1 MTLSAYLLRPLK
13 SALDFALP
21 PRCAGCGTVV
31 AEVGLFCPDCWPKVD
46 WLSGGCQ
53 RCGLPLAA
61 TDAEICAG
69 CLASPGKL
77 DRIRSA
83 VAYDERARSLV
94 LRLKYGRKT
103 GLAKVM
109 AGHMLRP
116 LAELDAGALL
126 VPVPLH
132 RSRLWSRGFNQS
144 VLIAA
149 ALARRSGHSTDPFV
163 LERKRRTPKLK
174 GMTVAERRRTVQGAF
189 ALRKGKNVKDQHLIL
204 VDDVYTSGSTAEA
217 CARLL
222 KRKGAAS
229 VSLLSYARVVAPQRI
244 G

>member
-1 MTLSAYLLRPLK
+1 MTPGALLSWPLRY
-13 SALDFALP
+13 AVDFALP
-21 PRCAGCGTVV
+21 PRCASCGAVV
-31 AEVGLFCPDCWPKVD
+31 EKVGLFCPACWPKIE
-46 WLSGGCQ
+46 WLAGGCH
-53 RCGLPLAA
+53 RCGLPLKA
-61 TDAEICAG
+61 TEADTCAG
-69 CLASPGKL
+69 CLAEPGKL
-77 DRIRSA
+77 DRIRAA

-103 GLAKVM
+103 ALAKVM
-109 AGHMLRP
+109 AGYMLRP
-116 LAELDAGALL
+116 LRDLEEGALL

-132 RSRLWSRGFNQS
+132 RLRLWNRGFNQAA
-144 VLIAA
+144 LIAA
-149 ALARRSGHSTDPFV
+149 ALAKGSDHPCDPFL

-174 GMTVAERRRTVQGAF
+174 GMTVSERKKAVQGAF
-189 ALRKGKNVKDQHLIL
+189 ALREGRNVRGRHLIL

-229 VSLLSYARVVAPQRI
+229 VSLLAWSRVVAPQRV